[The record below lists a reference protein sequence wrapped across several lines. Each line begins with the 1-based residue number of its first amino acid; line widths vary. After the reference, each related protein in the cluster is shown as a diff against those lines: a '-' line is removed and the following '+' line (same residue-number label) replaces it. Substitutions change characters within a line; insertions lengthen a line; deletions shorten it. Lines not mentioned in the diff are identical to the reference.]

1 MEDNGN
7 KPRGIILI
15 LITLALAILIVY
27 SAISLCLSNTLV
39 TWGYKDPEVST
50 NNVRGTIYDR
60 NGRILAIQAPNYG
73 FLVSE
78 NNDVIQQLSSFISQY
93 SDYDGVEIASKIEKG
108 ESFFPLSSSV
118 TSSQRDL
125 INIIIEEN
133 SLSPYLEFAEKETRF
148 YPYKFSTDIIGNTSS
163 PSKGIGGIEEMFN
176 EYLMAV
182 PEVGK
187 TTVHGSS
194 ITLTLDSEIQ
204 TILEE
209 IKKEMGMD
217 NDVSIISNKGF
228 IVAYDGKEDED
239 VLNNLVRFI
248 TPPSSVTTERAIRV
262 PSRMMDGIAVG
273 SYYVWSDSERIKD
286 LAERVGTVLKKSG
299 KI

>member
-1 MEDNGN
+1 M
-7 KPRGIILI
+7 
-15 LITLALAILIVY
+15 
-27 SAISLCLSNTLV
+27 
-39 TWGYKDPEVST
+39 
-50 NNVRGTIYDR
+50 
-60 NGRILAIQAPNYG
+60 
-73 FLVSE
+73 VSE

-217 NDVSIISNKGF
+217 DDVSIISNKGF

-248 TPPSSVTTERAIRV
+248 TPPSFVTTERAIRV

>member
-228 IVAYDGKEDED
+228 IVAYDGDED
-239 VLNNLVRFI
+239 VLNDLVRFI
-248 TPPSSVTTERAIRV
+248 TPPSSVTTERAIRI